1 MILPAKKTI
10 IKHDSWIIIL
20 MIIWGLCD
28 GKICFQSYADKESL
42 KNLLVAFNC
51 LNLEISRISFPSWL
65 KSQMGLS
72 FDVSDPEINFSS
84 LKSKEERNR
93 IIF

>member
-1 MILPAKKTI
+1 
-10 IKHDSWIIIL
+10 
-20 MIIWGLCD
+20 MIIMGLCN

-42 KNLLVAFNC
+42 KYLLVAFNC
-51 LNLEISRISFPSWL
+51 LNLEISRISFPSRL

-72 FDVSDPEINFSS
+72 FDVSDVEINFSS